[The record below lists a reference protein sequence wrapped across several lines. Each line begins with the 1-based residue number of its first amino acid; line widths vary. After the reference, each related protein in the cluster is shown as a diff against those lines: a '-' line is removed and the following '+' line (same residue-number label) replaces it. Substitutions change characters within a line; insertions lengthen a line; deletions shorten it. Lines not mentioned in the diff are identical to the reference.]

1 MLPRKITIHEF
12 PSWLLVGAA
21 GLMSMRAGV
30 TENWTAL
37 AGWATAGF
45 IGLSKAAQGTPIDHS
60 VEDADVLVLR
70 RDGV

>member
-1 MLPRKITIHEF
+1 
-12 PSWLLVGAA
+12 
-21 GLMSMRAGV
+21 MSMRAGV